1 MKKSDKLFELIRSMN
16 RSEKRF
22 FRLQSGI
29 HAGEGTT
36 RYLDLFDAVDAQD
49 EYNEAPLREQF
60 GGDAVNFAALKR
72 YLYQSLLK
80 ALYLFNL
87 EDTPEAQVAMLNAQ
101 ATILD
106 KKGLTGQ
113 SMILLKK
120 ARGIAERN
128 QLAGRAL
135 ESLLQSF
142 SHLFSKD
149 AVKFEQQLE
158 EVLEQISVNRD
169 MFCDYIDTLPIIKR
183 TYLAMTKWFHPRNAE
198 ELAEYESIM
207 RHPLMR
213 NPFDISSV
221 LGKRNLLLSLATCHR
236 MVNNTAE
243 ALHYYEELYYLSINF
258 PNLSRYRSTVSAALY
273 NTCLSCIEAED
284 AAKFAKYYDIL
295 IDECRSQIARGHDSM
310 YWVAIMLPPYMSS
323 MRGEFELALEQLD
336 AAARELELAGRQL
349 DSEHTLFVY
358 HLRSC
363 AYFGTQQYN
372 NAIESL
378 TVYFAYPNVRQL
390 SSQRYYGSRLLLL
403 LLHFEMGNIDT
414 LDALLPSVWSQL
426 QVRGQVY
433 RLEDCLRR
441 LFKHVIQLGRTNLS
455 AAEWEPYYEEMQLLK
470 QDRLEYGAIKRF
482 DFAHWVRAKY
492 EGRTWAEVVREE
504 FGRGSVFKDSL
515 AELSHAG

>member
-1 MKKSDKLFELIRSMN
+1 MKKSDKLFELIRTMN

-29 HAGEGTT
+29 HAGQGNT
-36 RYLDLFDAVDAQD
+36 RYLDLFDAVDAQEEYD
-49 EYNEAPLREQF
+49 EASLRAQF

-87 EDTPEAQVAMLNAQ
+87 EDTPEAQVSMLNAQ
-101 ATILD
+101 AIILD

-113 SMILLKK
+113 AMTLLKK
-120 ARGIAERN
+120 ARGIADRN

-158 EVLEQISVNRD
+158 EVLEQISINRD
-169 MFCDYIDTLPIIKR
+169 MFFEYIETLPVIKR
-183 TYLAMTKWFHPRNAE
+183 TYIAMTKLFHPRNAD

-207 RHPLMR
+207 RHPMMQ
-213 NPFDISSV
+213 NPFGVSSV
-221 LGKRNLLLSLATCHR
+221 LGRRNMLLSLATCHR

-243 ALHYYEELYYLSINF
+243 ALHYYEELYQLSITF

-273 NTCLSCIEAED
+273 NTCLSSIEAED
-284 AAKFAKYYDIL
+284 ADKFAHYHATL

-310 YWVAIMLPPYMSS
+310 YWVALILPPYMSS
-323 MRGEFELALEQLD
+323 VRGEFELALEQLD
-336 AAARELELAGRQL
+336 SATREHELADRQL
-349 DSEHTLFVY
+349 DSENTLFVY

-363 AYFGTQQYN
+363 AYFGIGKYDKAVDSL
-372 NAIESL
+372 NA
-378 TVYFAYPNVRQL
+378 YFSYPNVRQL
-390 SSQRYYGSRLLLL
+390 STQRYYGSRLLLL

-414 LDALLPSVWSQL
+414 LESLLPSVWSQL

-455 AAEWEPYYEEMQLLK
+455 AAEWKPYYEEMQMLK
-470 QDRLEYGAIKRF
+470 RDRLEYGAIKRF
-482 DFAHWVRAKY
+482 DFAQWVRAKY

-504 FGRGSVFKDSL
+504 FGSGCVFNDSL
-515 AELSHAG
+515 AELADVN